1 MIQSINKDKLLRYLL
16 NQKDT
21 MYRKYGDISY
31 EIDNADIN
39 LGEKLSEQSQL
50 SYGIDIISAV
60 IDKLDEFV
68 DKE

>member
-16 NQKDT
+16 DQKDT

-68 DKE
+68 DEE

>member
-1 MIQSINKDKLLRYLL
+1 
-16 NQKDT
+16 
-21 MYRKYGDISY
+21 MYRKYGIISY
-31 EIDNADIN
+31 EIDNDDIN

>member
-16 NQKDT
+16 DQKDT

-31 EIDNADIN
+31 KIDNADIN

>member
-16 NQKDT
+16 DQKDA

>member
-16 NQKDT
+16 DQKDT

-31 EIDNADIN
+31 KIDNADIN

-50 SYGIDIISAV
+50 SYGIDLISAG

>member
-16 NQKDT
+16 DQKDT

>member
-16 NQKDT
+16 DQKDT
-21 MYRKYGDISY
+21 MYRKYGDVSY

-68 DKE
+68 D

>member
-16 NQKDT
+16 DQKDT
-21 MYRKYGDISY
+21 MYRKYGVISY
-31 EIDNADIN
+31 EIDNDDIN

>member
-16 NQKDT
+16 DQKDT

-50 SYGIDIISAV
+50 SYGIDIISSV
-60 IDKLDEFV
+60 IDKLDEFM

>member
-16 NQKDT
+16 DQKDT
-21 MYRKYGDISY
+21 MYRKYGIICY
-31 EIDNADIN
+31 EIDNDDIN

>member
-16 NQKDT
+16 DQKDT
-21 MYRKYGDISY
+21 MYRKYGDISC

>member
-16 NQKDT
+16 DQKDT
-21 MYRKYGDISY
+21 MYRKYGIISY
-31 EIDNADIN
+31 EIDNDDIN